1 MPLHPAA
8 QQLLD
13 DAAASEQPNS
23 HLLPIAEA
31 RQNFEK
37 VFASAPAEDVA
48 TVQDL
53 NATTT
58 DGQLPVRLYKATTTT
73 GATTPLVY
81 FIHGGGWQM
90 GSISSHDGICR
101 AIANATGYIVLSVGY
116 RQPPEHKY
124 PAAPH
129 DCYDALVWAVTN
141 AATLGIDPSRVAVA
155 GDSAGGNLAAAVA
168 LQARDKNGPRIACQ
182 VLIYPATT
190 FDLDK
195 GFNDEFEGYVLFR
208 DEIQWHKDAY
218 FNDAEDAVSG
228 YASPL
233 NADLTGLPPTFV
245 LTAEYD
251 PLGIAGDALA
261 DKLLAEGVKTDRRQY
276 DGMIH
281 GFVQFPDLFDA
292 ANEAVTDVA
301 EYLRAHLAED
311 VD

>member
-1 MPLHPAA
+1 MPLHPVA

-13 DAAASEQPNS
+13 DAAASDQPNC
-23 HLLPIAEA
+23 HLLPVAVA
-31 RQNFEK
+31 RANFENLFGSLP
-37 VFASAPAEDVA
+37 VEHVSSVEDL
-48 TVQDL
+48 T
-53 NATTT
+53 ATTD
-58 DGQLPVRLYKATTTT
+58 DGELPVRLYKPATAGT
-73 GATTPLVY
+73 TTPLVF

-101 AIANATGYIVLSVGY
+101 AIANSTGYAVLSVDY

-129 DCYDALVWAVTN
+129 DCYGALIWTVTN
-141 AATLGIDPSRVAVA
+141 AATLGIDPTRVAIA

-168 LQARDKNGPRIACQ
+168 LQARDNIGPRIACQ

-208 DEIQWHKDAY
+208 DELEWHKDAY
-218 FNDAEDAVSG
+218 FNCAEDAVSG

-251 PLGIAGDALA
+251 PLGVAGVALA
-261 DKLLAEGVKTDRRQY
+261 DKLLADGVKTAHRQY

-281 GFVQFPDLFDA
+281 GFIQLPDLFEA
-292 ANEAVTDVA
+292 ATAAVMDVA
-301 EYLRAHLAED
+301 DYLRAHLAD
-311 VD
+311 GVA